1 MFNKSNYKFSF
12 QGSTEITGC
21 TTEKII
27 SNNESIK
34 KSQESQNSDEDFV
47 MSNIQKSK
55 QAGNT
60 RELNQWAVLA
70 KMMDWSIWV
79 QQTNNYFI
87 NIKN

>member
-1 MFNKSNYKFSF
+1 MFNKSNSKFSF

-27 SNNESIK
+27 NNQESTK
-34 KSQESQNSDEDFV
+34 KSQESQNSDGDFV

-60 RELNQWAVLA
+60 REFNQWAVSA

-79 QQTNNYFI
+79 
-87 NIKN
+87 